1 VIKLRYIKYIWIANI
16 LIVVGWLVYLFVIP
30 YILYNKEVAVPD
42 LTGLSE
48 EKAVEILKDN
58 NIDANIYYIDDDEE
72 KVKYSIPSFG
82 SSVKKHG
89 TISLYIGRIKL
100 KYYESFTGLML
111 EQNQDYINEYCKE
124 NAISYTVIYEE
135 NNDEIPGVILEQ
147 SLTSYDIVN
156 PGDELVFKVSSSN
169 QYIQMPS
176 LSGLSVSDALEFL
189 NKNDLKANLI
199 YYYAPID
206 EDIIISQSI
215 EEGIV
220 IKKGNKHIIDLYVS
234 KGMPYDLTSINID
247 NFIEVLIDLNI
258 NYDIIVVESN
268 IESNKAI
275 AVVGYSDDDSLAYSL
290 YISK

>member
-1 VIKLRYIKYIWIANI
+1 
-16 LIVVGWLVYLFVIP
+16 
-30 YILYNKEVAVPD
+30 
-42 LTGLSE
+42 
-48 EKAVEILKDN
+48 
-58 NIDANIYYIDDDEE
+58 
-72 KVKYSIPSFG
+72 
-82 SSVKKHG
+82 
-89 TISLYIGRIKL
+89 
-100 KYYESFTGLML
+100 
-111 EQNQDYINEYCKE
+111 
-124 NAISYTVIYEE
+124 VIYEE

>member
-1 VIKLRYIKYIWIANI
+1 ENDALKMLEDRNI
-16 LIVVGWLVYLFVIP
+16 NAKVYYVQSD
-30 YILYNKEVAVPD
+30 KE
-42 LTGLSE
+42 E
-48 EKAVEILKDN
+48 
-58 NIDANIYYIDDDEE
+58 
-72 KVKYSIPSFG
+72 VKYSIPSFG
-82 SSVKKHG
+82 SNVKINA
-89 TISLYIGRIKL
+89 TISLYIGKTIPN
-100 KYYESFTGLML
+100 YYESFVGLML
-111 EQNQDYINEYCKE
+111 EQNIDYINEYCKE

-147 SLTSYDIVN
+147 SLTCDNIVK
-156 PGDELVFKVSSSN
+156 PGDELIFKVSSSN

-189 NKNDLKANLI
+189 NENNLNANLI

-275 AVVGYSDDDSLAYSL
+275 AVVGYSDDDLLAYSL